1 MQICCLATGVICR
14 IYSYAD
20 FELPDI
26 GELFFVV
33 IDKTFL
39 LQSSTQAT
47 VQIPMRNHKIIF
59 QHQKQ
64 LLAVLSRSLR
74 IVSTCNKNSKTLAKI

>member
-14 IYSYAD
+14 VYSYAD

-39 LQSSTQAT
+39 LQASTQAT
-47 VQIPMRNHKIIF
+47 VQIPMRN
-59 QHQKQ
+59 
-64 LLAVLSRSLR
+64 LPASETTSRCLEPL
-74 IVSTCNKNSKTLAKI
+74 VTNC